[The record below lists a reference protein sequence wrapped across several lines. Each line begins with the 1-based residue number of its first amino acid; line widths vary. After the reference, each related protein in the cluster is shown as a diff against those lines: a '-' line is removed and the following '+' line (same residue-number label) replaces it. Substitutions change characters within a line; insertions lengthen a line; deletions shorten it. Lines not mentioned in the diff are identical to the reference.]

1 MHRVHLSF
9 LLFVLLLII
18 SACSSN
24 DYESHLQLGKEA
36 LTEERYEDAVVS
48 FKEAAKE
55 DNTDEVQ
62 QYITVT
68 TDMIDSLEL
77 LEQGEFSSV
86 ILTTKKMTD
95 IEEEDEVINI
105 LKSKAITLQKEATT
119 LDEQYQKAL
128 YEFARGKLLLEQNHF
143 DDAYS
148 TFELITKNEAS
159 HSKLEKLTK
168 EANDL
173 MNQTLEK
180 KNIFLAEQK
189 EKEEAA
195 KKAEEERLLAEKKS
209 KEEQEKQK
217 KEQEKSKSNQKVS
230 KDQAV
235 ANVREYLNLK
245 PNPNL
250 IVEYDHDNEN
260 GDYVIHVYEV
270 VIDNPDTKEG
280 HTATWGWY
288 GVDPNSGFVYDAMA
302 Y

>member
-1 MHRVHLSF
+1 MHKVPLSF
-9 LLFVLLLII
+9 LLLVILLII
-18 SACSSN
+18 SACNSN
-24 DYESHLQLGKEA
+24 DYELHLQLGKEA
-36 LTEERYEDAVVS
+36 LNEERYEDAVVS

-55 DNTDEVQ
+55 DNTDEIQ

-68 TDMIDSLEL
+68 TYMIDSLEL
-77 LEQGEFSSV
+77 LEQGEFSSA
-86 ILTTKKMTD
+86 ILTTKKITD
-95 IEEEDEVINI
+95 IEKEDEIINI
-105 LKSKAITLQKEATT
+105 LKSKALTLQIEATT

-128 YEFARGKLLLEQNHF
+128 DEFARGKLLLEQSHF

-159 HSKLEKLTK
+159 HSKLEELTK

-180 KNIFLAEQK
+180 KNIYLEEQK

-195 KKAEEERLLAEKKS
+195 KKAEEERLLAEKKR
-209 KEEQEKQK
+209 KE
-217 KEQEKSKSNQKVS
+217 EQEKSKSNQKVS

-235 ANVREYLNLK
+235 ANVREYLDLK